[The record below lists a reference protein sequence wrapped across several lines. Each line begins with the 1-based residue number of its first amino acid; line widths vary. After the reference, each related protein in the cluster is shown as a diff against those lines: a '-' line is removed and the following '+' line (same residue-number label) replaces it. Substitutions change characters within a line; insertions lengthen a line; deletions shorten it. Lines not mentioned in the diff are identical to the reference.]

1 MSSSGSQE
9 SVSQCGYSVSWHLKL
24 RQCTILT
31 GLHTLSHLE
40 DVSAEWE
47 VPLGV
52 SVSTRGHCSGKRK
65 SYTKYTRHDS
75 VGVKVFRITVTLKAY
90 KCIKSDLDI

>member
-1 MSSSGSQE
+1 MWIFSVLAPETGPVHDPDRFTHPVAPGGRVSG
-9 SVSQCGYSVSWHLKL
+9 VGGAA
-24 RQCTILT
+24 R
-31 GLHTLSHLE
+31 
-40 DVSAEWE
+40 
-47 VPLGV
+47 